1 MQKLLLSLLAVS
13 FATGQ
18 LLCAEDTAATA
29 TSPGLP
35 IRGFCIAAPRPKELP
50 RFLDFINKEL
60 GPRGVNTLI
69 LRVDYNYQFQS
80 HPELAE
86 KGALS
91 LADVKQLVAACRSHH
106 IDLIPQIDLLGH
118 QGWES
123 HENILLRQ
131 YPQFDE
137 TPWVKNPE
145 HYQWPNPDG
154 LYCRSYCPLQPELHK
169 VLFAVIDELCDAFE
183 SDAFHAGMDEVFYI
197 GESKCPRCGGRNKAE
212 LFAGEVT
219 RLDDHLK
226 EKGRA
231 LWIWGDRLLD
241 GHTTGLG
248 EWEASYNG
256 TAPAIDWI
264 PRDVIICDWHYDRPD
279 ATALYFALKGFKV
292 VACPW
297 KQAWV
302 GVQDADDLLEWRHTQ
317 TPAVQQR
324 LLGITLTVWSGVG
337 NFLDRDY
344 QSDPGATNA
353 WNCLTATLAE
363 INKRS
368 KQPTEQ
374 GRAGAASPAD

>member
-1 MQKLLLSLLAVS
+1 MNRLLLTLAALSLA
-13 FATGQ
+13 AAQ
-18 LLCAEDTAATA
+18 IACAEDESAAA
-29 TSPGLP
+29 PGLP
-35 IRGFCIAAPRPKELP
+35 VRGFCIAAPRPRELP
-50 RFLDFINKEL
+50 QFVDFINKGL
-60 GPRGVNTLI
+60 APRGVNTLV

-91 LADVKQLVAACRSHH
+91 LDNVKELVAACRSNH
-106 IDLIPQIDLLGH
+106 IRLIPQIDLLGH
-118 QGWES
+118 QGWEA

-169 VLFAVIDELCDAFE
+169 VLFAVIDEMCDAFE

-256 TAPAIDWI
+256 TALAIDWI
-264 PRDVIICDWHYDRPD
+264 PRDVVICDWHYDRPD
-279 ATALYFALKGFKV
+279 ATALYFAMKGFNV

-297 KQAWV
+297 KKASV
-302 GVQDADDLLEWRHTQ
+302 GIQNVDDLLEWRRTQ
-317 TPAVQQR
+317 TPEVQKR
-324 LLGITLTVWSGVG
+324 LLGVMGTAWSGAG

-344 QSDPGATNA
+344 QSKPGATNA

-363 INKRS
+363 IDKGG
-368 KQPTEQ
+368 K
-374 GRAGAASPAD
+374 